1 MRLLLSNNKHVG
13 TKIGWKH
20 GTNSNQLYRPEA
32 RPHRLTRTRK
42 DKGTYKCEL
51 WFETP
56 RGLSSNAPGASG
68 SRKIT
73 RTLTSLSSGKVKE
86 NHVVLELREARSIYA
101 VGGGPRN

>member
-1 MRLLLSNNKHVG
+1 V
-13 TKIGWKH
+13 
-20 GTNSNQLYRPEA
+20 
-32 RPHRLTRTRK
+32 RTRK

-56 RGLSSNAPGASG
+56 RGLSSNASGASG